1 MEELSLREI
10 IDTISNEAVHNM
22 KHSDGEVARFR
33 EYFEDNV
40 ISEAITRS
48 HLGIKTYGSSNRVS
62 NNIKSALIASEI
74 SRNGKLKKGEEFSTL
89 ECSMKYENL
98 YYAKKRAQQLE
109 ELYLDGRSFGLRAA
123 QLEAKVDSHKE
134 IIDPAFLLKLGVCMQ
149 DRMSGY
155 VEDHSGYNDMYIS
168 YVKDAWQ
175 KEKSK
180 YIRDGL
186 TNTAYFKILHDV
198 FDNNQYKHYT
208 LVHRIALESAINATY
223 KIDNNLYGVEND
235 LDKLYRY
242 GDAAEVLG
250 ENVFDTYKK
259 EFEDSLKKYKEN
271 KKQNAKKKSLT
282 L

>member
-1 MEELSLREI
+1 
-10 IDTISNEAVHNM
+10 
-22 KHSDGEVARFR
+22 
-33 EYFEDNV
+33 
-40 ISEAITRS
+40 
-48 HLGIKTYGSSNRVS
+48 
-62 NNIKSALIASEI
+62 
-74 SRNGKLKKGEEFSTL
+74 
-89 ECSMKYENL
+89 
-98 YYAKKRAQQLE
+98 
-109 ELYLDGRSFGLRAA
+109 
-123 QLEAKVDSHKE
+123 
-134 IIDPAFLLKLGVCMQ
+134 MQ